1 MEYVT
6 YVIALDTNDMP
17 MHAIV
22 RSHSKDLSV
31 SIEILF
37 VKLSYDGQKSSIQI
51 RIFPILYRFIW
62 ISRNVHIRE
71 VEIRSN
77 IFPINPKFNAW

>member
-37 VKLSYDGQKSSIQI
+37 VKLSYDGQKTFNTNSNLSH
-51 RIFPILYRFIW
+51 PNRFIW

-77 IFPINPKFNAW
+77 IFPINPKFNAL

>member
-6 YVIALDTNDMP
+6 YVIALDTNDIP

-31 SIEILF
+31 SIEIFF
-37 VKLSYDGQKSSIQI
+37 VKLSYDGQKT
-51 RIFPILYRFIW
+51 F
-62 ISRNVHIRE
+62 NTN
-71 VEIRSN
+71 SN
-77 IFPINPKFNAW
+77 FSHPL

>member
-22 RSHSKDLSV
+22 RNKDLSV

-37 VKLSYDGQKSSIQI
+37 VKLSYDGQKT
-51 RIFPILYRFIW
+51 F
-62 ISRNVHIRE
+62 NTN
-71 VEIRSN
+71 SN
-77 IFPINPKFNAW
+77 FSHPL

>member
-37 VKLSYDGQKSSIQI
+37 VKLSYDGQKTFNTNSIF
-51 RIFPILYRFIW
+51 FPL
-62 ISRNVHIRE
+62 
-71 VEIRSN
+71 
-77 IFPINPKFNAW
+77 

>member
-37 VKLSYDGQKSSIQI
+37 VKLPYDGQKT
-51 RIFPILYRFIW
+51 F
-62 ISRNVHIRE
+62 NTN
-71 VEIRSN
+71 SN
-77 IFPINPKFNAW
+77 FSHPL